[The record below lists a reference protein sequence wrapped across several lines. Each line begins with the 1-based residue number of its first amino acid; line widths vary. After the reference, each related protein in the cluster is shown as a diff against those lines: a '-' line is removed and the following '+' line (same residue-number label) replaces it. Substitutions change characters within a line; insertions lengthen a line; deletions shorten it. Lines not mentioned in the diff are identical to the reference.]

1 LISINFSKL
10 RIKKHLLL
18 WIVFFYDSLE
28 RILFF
33 FLQIFKE
40 NKANNLL
47 TFDIY
52 VIDLAILLNFEVKK
66 KLKQKKSLLLKQ
78 TYTTYM

>member
-1 LISINFSKL
+1 MISINFSKL